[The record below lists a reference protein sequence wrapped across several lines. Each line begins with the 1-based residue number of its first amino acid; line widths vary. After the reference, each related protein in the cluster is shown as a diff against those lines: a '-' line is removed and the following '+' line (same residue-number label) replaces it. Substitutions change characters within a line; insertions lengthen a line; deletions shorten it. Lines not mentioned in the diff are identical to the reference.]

1 MRNMRK
7 IAGAVAVSAIWLA
20 LLLPLPVSAAEKPAV
35 LSSHS
40 AVLYEPQSGRFLY
53 EKDADTRRPMAST
66 TKLMTALLAAE
77 LLPLDAVVTIPAQ
90 AVLVEGSSMGLRGG
104 DGITVRDLI
113 TGLLLTSG
121 NDAANALAIFC
132 SGSLPRFSERMNE
145 RATQLGMTNTLF
157 VTPSGLDEGGHGST
171 ARDMALLG
179 AAVLQHEELA
189 RICALRSATIS
200 LGSPMR
206 EVTVYNHNRLL
217 SLYPHAVGMKTGY
230 TVKSGKCLVS
240 AAKKDGVTLIA
251 VSLNGGDYW
260 NDHIALYEYGF
271 ARVSAC
277 KVTPPSLPQIPVAG
291 GVTDTVSLYTEV
303 PPVAILLQNE
313 QVHSTVRLPAF
324 VWAPVQSGQTVGTV
338 LYTAGER
345 ILGEYPVLVAKT
357 VAARPPQSYFQKWQ
371 QRFWTL
377 LQEWIG

>member
-1 MRNMRK
+1 MNGIRSITR
-7 IAGAVAVSAIWLA
+7 AVTVAVVGLV
-20 LLLPLPVSAAEKPAV
+20 LLLPLPVKATTKPQTV
-35 LSSHS
+35 SSRS

-77 LLPLDAVVTIPAQ
+77 TLPLDGVVTVPSQ

-104 DGITVRDLI
+104 DRLTVRDLV

-121 NDAANALAIFC
+121 NDAANTVALLC
-132 SGSLPRFSERMNE
+132 CGSLPAFAARMNE
-145 RATQLGMTNTLF
+145 RAVELGMTNSLF

-179 AAVLQHEELA
+179 AAALENEELA
-189 RICALRSATIS
+189 RICALKSAVITINDT
-200 LGSPMR
+200 PHT
-206 EVTVYNHNRLL
+206 VTNHNRLL
-217 SLYPHAVGMKTGY
+217 SLYSYTVGMKTGY

-251 VSLNGGDYW
+251 VTLNGGDYW

-271 ARVSAC
+271 SKVTARVPEEPA
-277 KVTPPSLPQIPVAG
+277 LPLLPVAG
-291 GVTDTVSLYTEV
+291 GVDPAVSLAAPAPSAV
-303 PPVAILLQNE
+303 MLLKGE
-313 QVHSTVRLPAF
+313 QVSCRVRLPAF
-324 VWAPVQSGQTVGTV
+324 VWAPVKAGQPIGTIQYV
-338 LYTAGER
+338 VGER
-345 ILGEYPVLVAKT
+345 VVLEQPVTAAQT
-357 VAARPPQSYFQKWQ
+357 VAAQPPKSYIEKWRQ
-371 QRFWTL
+371 WVVTL